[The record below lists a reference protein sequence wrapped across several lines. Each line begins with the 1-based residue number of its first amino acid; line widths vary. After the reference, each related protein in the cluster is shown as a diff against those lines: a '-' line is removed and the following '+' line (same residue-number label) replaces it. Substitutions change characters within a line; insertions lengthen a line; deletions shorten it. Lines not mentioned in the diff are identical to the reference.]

1 MSSVIK
7 ILSSNTQNIVANG
20 KENNNNKKNAL
31 KKSYSH
37 VKRVTC
43 NENEN
48 SFFTTT
54 AVVKKTLNKIEE
66 EKSTEIKEI
75 VIDQQ
80 DEPLL
85 KPNPR
90 RFVLFPIQYHEV
102 KYQLI

>member
-37 VKRVTC
+37 VKRVTGK
-43 NENEN
+43 ENEN